1 MEIFAVVIFCS
12 VYSLEVIS
20 IFVGNSFTIF
30 VFWKHRAKLKRASY
44 LLVNLALAD
53 LLVAIS
59 SSYFLSC
66 EVRDVAGGYYEND
79 IQRWEFIT
87 FTSWDVFCGASSL
100 LNLLVIAYERL
111 YAIRWP
117 FQHLALRNRTYTYS
131 FVFVWIT
138 AGFVSVFYLTLFTVT
153 PETSKITAMVAT
165 VFFLVVLILI
175 CMGYLLTHLQTR
187 HNIPEGVNEL
197 RRAQQNKELTKTLL
211 IVTVL
216 SLICWFPSIVV
227 ALAFD
232 YTNYYPWSSFNL
244 SKRTH
249 NVLRFVKFMQYG
261 NSFVN
266 PMVYKITAMVA
277 TVFFLVVLILICMG
291 YLLTHLQTR
300 HNIPEGVN
308 ELRRAQQNKELTKTL
323 LIVTVLSLICWFPS
337 IVVALAFDYTNYY
350 PWSSFN
356 LSKRTHNVLR
366 FVKFMQ
372 YGNSFVNPMVY
383 SFRMPWFKS
392 EIKEHFSKL
401 IREKNGD
408 LVNQNKRKVAL
419 PHQGRQGNIDQAF
432 FETKL

>member
-1 MEIFAVVIFCS
+1 MEIFAAVIFCS

-20 IFVGNSFTIF
+20 IFLGNSFTIF

-87 FTSWDVFCGASSL
+87 FASWDVFCGASSL

-117 FQHLALRNRTYTYS
+117 FQHLTLRNRTYTYS

-165 VFFLVVLILI
+165 VFLLVVLILI
-175 CMGYLLTHLQTR
+175 CVGYLLTHLQTR

-197 RRAQQNKELTKTLL
+197 RRALQNKELTKTLL

-216 SLICWFPSIVV
+216 SI
-227 ALAFD
+227 
-232 YTNYYPWSSFNL
+232 
-244 SKRTH
+244 
-249 NVLRFVKFMQYG
+249 
-261 NSFVN
+261 
-266 PMVYKITAMVA
+266 
-277 TVFFLVVLILICMG
+277 
-291 YLLTHLQTR
+291 
-300 HNIPEGVN
+300 
-308 ELRRAQQNKELTKTL
+308 
-323 LIVTVLSLICWFPS
+323 ICWFPS

-419 PHQGRQGNIDQAF
+419 PYQGRQGNIDQAF